1 MAAVLYAK
9 LRRLRSIRSLPV
21 PDEDGQDDQ
30 EGPEAPKCG
39 VPTSFDEGVILRVTT
54 QRVDVDFDLA
64 SVHCASDIAQAMK
77 DMVSRT
83 SSCIADIQDVPPEQ
97 LLDALLIGQA
107 DSVLEAKTSKVP
119 FVVDGSIPLIAV
131 RASTSAEKPISIV
144 EASVSRLAWNL
155 QKTPL
160 EDEGSGIAFTSH
172 VGRFEVVAVS
182 PKPTDISL
190 LDVQQQA
197 ALSTSGIPL
206 LHLSGERLYVGFHE
220 DGARQIR
227 ACGTFDIQTVTPT
240 IPLVADTA
248 QAWEQAFAAV
258 PSSVPGPSRT
268 AALLHSI
275 LRETSGS
282 VSAARMPAFASESAY
297 ALHVEDQRNIRRDL
311 GWWLISRL
319 RHWLRTGGR
328 GHRVGSAIDDASSR
342 LTPEAFIAQLAV
354 LDDVGG
360 ATEALVRQQHFI
372 KHAYGPE
379 LAGPSATKTLH
390 QTSAFVTAGITLRH
404 HGRLLGSEAVGTS
417 FVRLEKASLGVNTS
431 SVKDVQQLRLLVA
444 VQELSAEVQNSFL
457 SASRHILSAVQ
468 AAPAKQ
474 PNPNKPSTEAQAF
487 LIETHIGNGDLSVIA
502 GGLRLRVGLAK
513 AQHSLTVRPRRADGR
528 ISKLSSTAA
537 ADLIDVSLL
546 ALLDGGSE
554 RVALSAKLNR
564 LRAGVEAQCTLPERV
579 LRLTIGAQSI
589 EFDSRPQLKAFLSFA
604 QEWKDRHYQ

>member
-1 MAAVLYAK
+1 MLYAK
-9 LRRLRSIRSLPV
+9 LRRLRSIRSLSV
-21 PDEDGQDDQ
+21 PDEGGQDDQ
-30 EGPEAPKCG
+30 DAPEAPKCG
-39 VPTSFDEGVILRVTT
+39 VPSSFEEGIILRVTT
-54 QRVDVDFDLA
+54 QRVVVDFDLA
-64 SVHCASDIAQAMK
+64 SVHCANDIVQAMK

-83 SSCIADIQDVPPEQ
+83 SGCIADVQDVPPER

-119 FVVDGSIPLIAV
+119 FVVDGSIPLIAI
-131 RASTSAEKPISIV
+131 RASTSAEKPVSIV
-144 EASVSRLAWNL
+144 EASVSRLAWNV

-160 EDEGSGIAFTSH
+160 EEDGSGIAFTSH
-172 VGRFEVVAVS
+172 VGRLEVVAVS

-190 LDVQQQA
+190 LDVPQQA

-206 LHLSGERLYVGFHE
+206 LHLSGERLYVGFHQ

-227 ACGTFDIQTVTPT
+227 ACGTLDIQTVTPT
-240 IPLVADTA
+240 IPLVAETA

-258 PSSVPGPSRT
+258 PSSVPGPSRS
-268 AALLHSI
+268 AKLLHSI

-282 VSAARMPAFASESAY
+282 VSAAGMPAFASESAY

-319 RHWLRTGGR
+319 RHWSRTGPR
-328 GHRVGSAIDDASSR
+328 AQRLDSEIADASSR
-342 LTPEAFIAQLAV
+342 LTPEAFIAQLAI

-372 KHAYGPE
+372 KHAFGPE
-379 LAGPSATKTLH
+379 LEGPSATKTLH

-431 SVKDVQQLRLLVA
+431 SAKDVQQLRLLVA
-444 VQELSAEVQNSFL
+444 VQELSVEIQNSFL

-474 PNPNKPSTEAQAF
+474 PKPSTEAQAF

-502 GGLRLRVGLAK
+502 GGLRLRVGLVK

-528 ISKLSSTAA
+528 ISKMSSTAA
-537 ADLIDVSLL
+537 ADLIEVSLL
-546 ALLDGGSE
+546 ALLDGGTE

-589 EFDSRPQLKAFLSFA
+589 EFDSRPQLKAFLAFA